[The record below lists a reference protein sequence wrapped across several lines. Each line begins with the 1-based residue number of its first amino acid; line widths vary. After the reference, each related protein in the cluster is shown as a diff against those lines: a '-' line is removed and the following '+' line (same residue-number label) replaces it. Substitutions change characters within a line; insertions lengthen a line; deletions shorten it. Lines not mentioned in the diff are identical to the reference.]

1 MVHAALNYSLT
12 LSAGRVQ
19 QANTPGV
26 TMTLNIT
33 NTMSGQ
39 ILGFSWNVTDPSG
52 SVSAFFSAAAANGP
66 VLTLN
71 AVYPRDFSGASIK
84 YNGTYRVNI
93 FLTYPSPT
101 ALVATGRFNAGLT
114 DSLTYQRT
122 AQASIL
128 AQGYTANENI
138 TIRIS
143 HSGIPA
149 PGFPRSQ
156 LANNN
161 GIFSYLWPI
170 PVSTPLGAFN
180 VSLYGQTTIKR
191 PPDSQIFTVLPTGV
205 SISQLTANV
214 TALQGSQIAVFTF
227 SGAYPDG
234 SLAKTGNGTIRVI
247 EPDGVTFHFVNA
259 PYNTTISAFKATY
272 QVASGRSSG
281 GWIAII
287 DTNAFSDG
295 YGDLGPAT
303 SVARGFVVEPA
314 PSQSPQ
320 TSTTTYELL
329 VVVAI
334 LASVLTFLVSWIFF
348 FGREKVRRNVLKVDF
363 ESIEREAARVEN
375 REFFGKIQDQLK
387 QRQPSSS
394 NEEKKDG

>member
-1 MVHAALNYSLT
+1 
-12 LSAGRVQ
+12 
-19 QANTPGV
+19 
-26 TMTLNIT
+26 
-33 NTMSGQ
+33 
-39 ILGFSWNVTDPSG
+39 VTDPSG
-52 SVSAFFSAAAANGP
+52 SVNAFFSAAAANGP

-93 FLTYPSPT
+93 FQTYPSPT
-101 ALVATGRFNAGLT
+101 VLVATGRFYSGLT
-114 DSLTYQRT
+114 DSLSYQRT

-128 AQGYTANENI
+128 AQGYAANENI

-143 HSGIPA
+143 HSGISV

-156 LANNN
+156 LATSN
-161 GIFSYLWPI
+161 GVFSYLWPI
-170 PVSTPLGAFN
+170 PVSTPLGGLN
-180 VSLYGQTTIKR
+180 VSLYGQTTMKR
-191 PPDSQIFTVLPTGV
+191 PPDSQIFTVLPTSV

-214 TALQGSQIAVFTF
+214 TVLQGMQAAAFTF

-234 SLAKTGNGTIRVI
+234 SLAKTGNGTIRII
-247 EPDGVTFHFVNA
+247 EPDGVTFHSVTA
-259 PYNTTISAFKATY
+259 YYNTTISAFKTTY
-272 QVASGRSSG
+272 QFTAGRSSG

-287 DTNAFSDG
+287 DPNAFSDA
-295 YGDLGPAT
+295 YGDLGPNT
-303 SVARGFVVEPA
+303 SVARGFVVEPTI
-314 PSQSPQ
+314 STPQ

-348 FGREKVRRNVLKVDF
+348 FGRQKVRRNVLKVDF

-387 QRQPSSS
+387 QRQPTSSDQ
-394 NEEKKDG
+394 EKKDG